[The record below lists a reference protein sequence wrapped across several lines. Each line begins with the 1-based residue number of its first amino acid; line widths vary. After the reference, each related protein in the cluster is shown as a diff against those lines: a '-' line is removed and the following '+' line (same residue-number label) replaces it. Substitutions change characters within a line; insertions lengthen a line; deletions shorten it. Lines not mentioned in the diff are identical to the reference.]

1 MPLSL
6 LRQNSQRPGEA
17 TVWTCILAAIG
28 LVLALGTGTA
38 IYDVHGAVAD
48 RRNQEIQRLRSHA
61 ERSAAQIE
69 SQLAEAG
76 SRVDLEAA
84 ADARWLRNYWRYN
97 VPRQPGRVYAAI
109 TDREGEIIAH
119 TRSES
124 EGRRVATAS
133 GVLPESLPPDGVVLM
148 RDSALTTGRSA
159 WDIEVPIR
167 AGGKVL
173 GLYHAGM
180 DADWLATRLAEE
192 RRVRVVFWIGLVA
205 GMCCVVLLSSVMIVR
220 VTRQTSQLEHE
231 LDVANVRRTTEIHEL
246 VLGIAH
252 EIRNPLNAI
261 RLNLHTI
268 DHVCRGTAVLPPEEV
283 ETMLSETASEI
294 DRMEELMR
302 EMLGFARQHPQEAE
316 PVDLLAEVQRTV
328 GFLKQKLDDSCVSV
342 HIEAPPEPSSVA
354 MNRTRLR
361 QVLLNLLNNACE
373 ALGPGGHIEIVI
385 QQQRDR
391 VELIVADD
399 GPGIPPADRE
409 RVFVPF
415 YSTKPSGTGLGLA
428 LARKHVEEA
437 GGNIVCEAVSDGKG
451 CQFRLTLP
459 VLVGALQEVAR

>member
-1 MPLSL
+1 MPLPL

-17 TVWTCILAAIG
+17 TVWTCILAAIAV
-28 LVLALGTGTA
+28 VLALGTGTA
-38 IYDVHGAVAD
+38 IYDVRGAVAD
-48 RRNQEIQRLRSHA
+48 RRTQEIQRLRSHA
-61 ERSAAQIE
+61 ERSAAQME
-69 SQLAEAG
+69 SQLADAG
-76 SRVDLEAA
+76 PRVDLEAA
-84 ADARWLRNYWRYN
+84 TDARWLRNYWRYN

-109 TDREGEIIAH
+109 TDRHGEIIAH
-119 TRSES
+119 TRLES
-124 EGRRVATAS
+124 EGRRAATAS

-148 RDSALTTGRSA
+148 RDPALTTGRAA
-159 WDIEVPIR
+159 WNIEVPIR
-167 AGGKVL
+167 VGGKVL

-180 DADWLATRLAEE
+180 DAGWLDARLDEE

-268 DHVCRGTAVLPPEEV
+268 DQVCRRAAVLPAEEV
-283 ETMLSETASEI
+283 ESMLSETASEI

-302 EMLGFARQHPQEAE
+302 EMLGFARAQPQEAE
-316 PVDLLAEVQRTV
+316 PVELLAEVQRTV
-328 GFLKQKLDDSCVSV
+328 GFLKQKLDDSGVSV
-342 HIEAPPEPSSVA
+342 HVEAPQGPASVA

-373 ALGPGGHIEIVI
+373 ALGSGGNIDIVI
-385 QQQRDR
+385 RQQRER
-391 VELIVADD
+391 VELLVTDD
-399 GPGIPPADRE
+399 GPGIPPPDRE

-415 YSTKPSGTGLGLA
+415 YSTKPAGTGLGLA
-428 LARKHVEEA
+428 LARKHIEEA
-437 GGNIVCEAVSDGKG
+437 GGQIVCEATPDGKG

-459 VLVGALQEVAR
+459 VMAGALQEVAR